1 LYNVADLADRLPL
14 RFSGVNAMAD
24 DNKNR
29 ELAKRQETE
38 PVLPVVRIQPVRT
51 IQLGRQ
57 HTLDVTNLA
66 QREQD
71 ALEAQ
76 AHRNAIDRDDREQRI
91 AQDLIATAGQI
102 RTFTDAVA
110 DTAAQNAAV
119 TITNTKDDALGR
131 TEMMFGNTDAARAG
145 KLSRSQQGLGD
156 NAKFWICLAV
166 IAGIVIVLVAAFK
179 H

>member
-1 LYNVADLADRLPL
+1 MAENDDR
-14 RFSGVNAMAD
+14 
-24 DNKNR
+24 NR
-29 ELAKRQETE
+29 DLAKRQQPAST
-38 PVLPVVRIQPVRT
+38 PPVVRAQPVRT
-51 IQLGRQ
+51 IQLGQ
-57 HTLDVTNLA
+57 QDTLDVTNLA

-71 ALEAQ
+71 ALEAE
-76 AHRNAIDRDDREQRI
+76 AHRKAIERDDRGQRI
-91 AQDLIATAGQI
+91 GQDLTATAAQI

-110 DTAAQNAAV
+110 NTAKENAAV

-156 NAKFWICLAV
+156 NAKFWILLAV
-166 IAGIVIVLVAAFK
+166 IAGVVIVLVAAFK